1 MFEGRRLKEQRKLL
15 GISQETLAEKI
26 DAHVNTIRR
35 WEQGKQ
41 VPDVIDLE
49 KLAEAL
55 QTTSAYLLG
64 DSNDPQHATIDN
76 NFTTPT
82 PEAMNVKDNPSF
94 IREGDL
100 IGSGRVLMYED
111 KGKRYIFPAT
121 QENQAWFRE
130 LVISAILGN
139 TAVQA

>member
-76 NFTTPT
+76 NFTTP
-82 PEAMNVKDNPSF
+82 EAMNVKDNPSF

-130 LVISAILGN
+130 LVTSAILGN